1 MEKKAM
7 VQEIKAAG
15 FSASEKT
22 GKQELEFI
30 SNIAVRAMRDK
41 IKIIIKHDEYDSLGN
56 WAGPRELF
64 PTIEVD
70 QKTVTVT
77 ITYFSISNQKRG
89 QWGQTHEHEEE
100 LSTDKQVLRITGMT
114 GLRNDRRR
122 VGGRQKFC
130 FFVFRGDSGHY
141 YTHRAVSSKG
151 WLECDPD
158 KLLKRLLKLGIGAA
172 ENVIQQG
179 DFLLKPAN
187 GNAHADHE
195 FAHERMGSG
204 HHNFELPQLYHSGQF
219 KITENTKLIHT
230 AIDGIKHPDVIVPP
244 GIYIVGTTA
253 TQLNHGNA
261 RD

>member
-1 MEKKAM
+1 MEKK
-7 VQEIKAAG
+7 ELLKKAVSAG
-15 FSASEKT
+15 YPASKKMD
-22 GKQELEFI
+22 KQTLEFI
-30 SNIAVRAMRDK
+30 ANVATRSVRDK
-41 IKIIIKHDEYDSLGN
+41 IKVVIKHNEYDSLGN

-70 QKTVTVT
+70 QKTGTVT
-77 ITYFSISNQKRG
+77 ITYYSISNQKRG

-122 VGGRQKFC
+122 TGGRQKFC

-141 YTHRAVSSKG
+141 YTHRAVASKG

-158 KLLKRLLKLGIGAA
+158 KLLKRLRKLGIGAA

-204 HHNFELPQLYHSGQF
+204 HHNFEFPVLYHRGQY
-219 KITENTKLIHT
+219 KITEPTTLIHT

-244 GIYIVGTTA
+244 GIWIVGTTA
-253 TQLNHGNA
+253 AQLEHKNL